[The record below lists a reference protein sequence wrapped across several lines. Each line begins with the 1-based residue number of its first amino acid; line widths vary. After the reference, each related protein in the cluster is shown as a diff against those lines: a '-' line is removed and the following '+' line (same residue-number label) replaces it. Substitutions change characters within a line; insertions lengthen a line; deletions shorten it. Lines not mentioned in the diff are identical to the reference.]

1 MRVLSGISGCILGM
15 LLIGCIADQPPE
27 VRAPNGRIKGSF
39 MSTRLG
45 RRIYAFR
52 GVRYAE
58 PPVGQLR
65 FEPPVPKADYDA
77 FDASEEGP
85 SCPALGA
92 TLISEDC
99 LRLNVYTTKL
109 PVNDERANRSVLVFF
124 HPGAFYLFSGQSF
137 RFGPQYIL
145 DKDIVLVT
153 VNYRLASLGFFSTG
167 DSLAPGNLGLKDQVV
182 ALRWI
187 QRNIAAFGGDPAS
200 VTISGYS
207 IGGVSVVLHMLS
219 PMTRG
224 LFHKAIAMSGTVSNL
239 LPHPYEQTHLAKKQA
254 ELLDCPTDTTRSMM
268 LCLKTKPVENFT
280 ATINNFFEFY
290 GDPIYIWYP
299 TVEPE
304 VPGVERYLPAQP
316 LDLIVQGKIHPVP
329 LICGVTEG
337 EFDGALL
344 DSVKDAE
351 RGNVTIF
358 DEYNE
363 KWETVAPI
371 GFLYERNTSRSRY
384 ISRELRKFYLDD
396 EPVSP
401 KNFRSLGH
409 IYSDS
414 VMMYPVYVS
423 AQLLAVCSPLP
434 VYLYEFT
441 YRGRFSFAMW
451 NDTTPFGVVHHD
463 DLQYLY
469 FMSFVFPFF
478 NSTDPEIAMVERYT
492 SIVSHF
498 MQTGQPLPE
507 RQKEFKNVTWERY
520 EPRKDNY
527 LEINLQ
533 PKMKRGFFAERLSI
547 WKRLFP
553 VNLRPSSTKH

>member
-15 LLIGCIADQPPE
+15 LLVGCIADQPPE

-109 PVNDERANRSVLVFF
+109 PVNDEPANRSVLVFF
-124 HPGAFYLFSGQSF
+124 HPGGLYIYSGQSF

-207 IGGVSVVLHMLS
+207 IGGVSVMLHMLS
-219 PMTRG
+219 PMTKG
-224 LFHKAIAMSGTVSNL
+224 LFHRAIMMSGSLSNL
-239 LPHPYEQTHLAKKQA
+239 QPYPSEQTDLAKKQA
-254 ELLDCPTDTTRSMM
+254 ELLGCPTDTTGSMM
-268 LCLKTKPVENFT
+268 ICLKSKPVENFT
-280 ATINNFFEFY
+280 ATIPNFFEFY
-290 GDPIYIWYP
+290 GDPMLIWKP
-299 TVEPE
+299 VVEPE
-304 VPGVERYLPAQP
+304 VRGVERFLAAQP
-316 LDLIVQGKIHPVP
+316 LDLIRQGKIHPVP
-329 LICGVTEG
+329 LICGVNED
-337 EFDGALL
+337 EVSNAVMGAA
-344 DSVKDAE
+344 KAAE
-351 RGNVTIF
+351 RGNDTIF
-358 DEYNE
+358 RQINDN
-363 KWETVAPI
+363 WETLAPI
-371 GFLYERNTSRSRY
+371 SFLYERGTPRSRY
-384 ISRELRKFYLDD
+384 VTKELRKFYLNDQ
-396 EPVSP
+396 PVGLG
-401 KNFRSLGH
+401 NYRSLGD
-409 IYSDS
+409 IYADS
-414 VMMYPVYVS
+414 ILMYPMYVS
-423 AQLLAVCSPLP
+423 AQLLAEYSSMP
-434 VYLYEFT
+434 VYFYKFT
-441 YRGRFSFAMW
+441 YQGRFSFSMW
-451 NDTTPFGVVHHD
+451 NDTAPYGVVHHD
-463 DLQYLY
+463 DLQYLFY
-469 FMSFVFPFF
+469 MSFIFPFL
-478 NSTDPEIAMVERYT
+478 NSTDPEVAMVERYT

-498 MQTGQPLPE
+498 AQTGEPLPQQQE
-507 RQKEFKNVTWERY
+507 EFRNVTWERY
-520 EPRKDNY
+520 EPRRDNY

-533 PKMKRGFFAERLSI
+533 PEMKRGFFTERLSI

-553 VNLRPSSTKH
+553 VNLRPSATKH